1 MTTLRITVDNRK
13 NAQLLTKMLKSM
25 AFVKDVE
32 EDQIVNQ
39 PSDQFEMLNRVLKTI
54 TPNSVFTAIDNPCNW
69 QKEIRDEWETR

>member
-25 AFVKDVE
+25 VFVKDVE
-32 EDQIVNQ
+32 EDLIVNQ
-39 PSDQFEMLNRVLKTI
+39 NENQFVMLNRVLKTI
-54 TPNSVFTAIDNPCNW
+54 KPNSIFNTLDNPVIW